1 MPHPGGSSEAILQA
15 ARDTHRPTRR
25 SGLRQLHGRLT
36 EDLKATRAA
45 VAIFK
50 SKTTECRF
58 SVPRQ
63 VFLLVDPGC
72 RRHRY
77 QLDHVH
83 WAGPL
88 ARKHDQKSTPEQA
101 PQETGNQRILL

>member
-45 VAIFK
+45 VAILK

-63 VFLLVDPGC
+63 VLLLVDPARQG
-72 RRHRY
+72 HHH
-77 QLDHVH
+77 QFLHVH
-83 WAGPL
+83 WRSLTVRKRA
-88 ARKHDQKSTPEQA
+88 AR
-101 PQETGNQRILL
+101 

>member
-1 MPHPGGSSEAILQA
+1 MDGWQE
-15 ARDTHRPTRR
+15 
-25 SGLRQLHGRLT
+25 GL
-36 EDLKATRAA
+36 KPTRAA
-45 VAIFK
+45 VAILK
-50 SKTTECRF
+50 SNSTECRF
-58 SVPRQ
+58 SIPAHV
-63 VFLLVDPGC
+63 LLLIGPGC

-101 PQETGNQRILL
+101 LQETGYQRILL